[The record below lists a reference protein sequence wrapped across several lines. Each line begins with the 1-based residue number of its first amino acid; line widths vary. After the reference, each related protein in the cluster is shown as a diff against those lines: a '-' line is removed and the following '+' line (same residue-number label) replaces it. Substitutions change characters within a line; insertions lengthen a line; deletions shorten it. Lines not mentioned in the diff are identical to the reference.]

1 MPSLRQIPLEGA
13 ALREFYYQQV
23 EKHDHGFVYPSDCQT
38 RHYNDVAQNDSTKPP
53 IQEPISDNVS
63 SRNENSSSSASNKHA
78 VDCFSGN
85 IDHIYAYPD
94 KSTYVYNNTKRG
106 EEGYLSDTILDEVLN
121 CDYTR
126 TFETHD
132 HRVHVPSS
140 FDNRKQQNHQ
150 TAVNSRIGGTVV
162 ETRKRFKSHH
172 AYTYHQ
178 RGEDKREGGHHTK
191 IPPEHQHGMI
201 SSSAS
206 IISNAV
212 NRHDEQNGKD
222 VSFHDSSFFWEDE
235 ARCTNDITG
244 SAALTEGTMKSCEPK
259 RKKMFRNFE
268 KHLEHLEA
276 YKAKHGHCDVKAT
289 SGDDKPLGRWCQMVR
304 QSMKKIKNNESSRV
318 AGLLEDNIKRLDEI
332 GFVWRL

>member
-13 ALREFYYQQV
+13 ALREFYDLQV
-23 EKHDHGFVYPSDCQT
+23 EKHDHGFVYPSNCQT
-38 RHYNDVAQNDSTKPP
+38 RHYNDVAQNDTKPP
-53 IQEPISDNVS
+53 IQEPISDNIVS
-63 SRNENSSSSASNKHA
+63 SRNENSSSSASNKRA
-78 VDCFSGN
+78 ADCFAGN

-121 CDYTR
+121 CDYTH

-140 FDNRKQQNHQ
+140 LDNRKQQNQ

-162 ETRKRFKSHH
+162 GIRKRFKSHH

-178 RGEDKREGGHHTK
+178 RGEDKQEGGHHTK

-212 NRHDEQNGKD
+212 NRYDEQNGQD
-222 VSFHDSSFFWEDE
+222 ISLHDSSFFWEDE
-235 ARCTNDITG
+235 ARCTNNDITG
-244 SAALTEGTMKSCEPK
+244 SAALTEGTTKSCEPK
-259 RKKMFRNFE
+259 RKKCSEILRN
-268 KHLEHLEA
+268 
-276 YKAKHGHCDVKAT
+276 T
-289 SGDDKPLGRWCQMVR
+289 WRNSKPLR
-304 QSMKKIKNNESSRV
+304 QSTDT
-318 AGLLEDNIKRLDEI
+318 AT
-332 GFVWRL
+332 